1 MKILIVDD
9 ETLARQRLRSLVGEL
24 AGGNTVLE
32 ADNGLAA
39 LETIQREKPDVVLL
53 DIRMPLMDGLE
64 VARHLVDNAAPPA
77 IIFTT
82 AYQKH
87 ALEAFETHAV
97 DYLLKPVRRQRLEEA
112 LQRARIIHRAQVES
126 LRQRDGLANARTH
139 LSATRKGNIQLVPV
153 EDVRYLKAEH
163 KYIIAAWPGGEL
175 LLDEP
180 LKALEREFGEMFVR
194 VHRNALASVRHIA
207 GLVRDETGRLTLSL
221 NDMQEGLQVSRRH
234 ASEIRRL
241 LKSAGPGSG

>member
-9 ETLARQRLRSLVGEL
+9 EALARQRLRSLLGEL
-24 AGGNTVLE
+24 GGNHKVIE
-32 ADNGLAA
+32 ADNGLVA
-39 LETIQREKPDVVLL
+39 LEVIQRENPDVVLL

-64 VARHLVDNAAPPA
+64 VAHHLTAGEAPPA

-87 ALEAFETHAV
+87 ALEAFEIHAV
-97 DYLLKPVRRQRLEEA
+97 DYLLKPVRRERLQDA
-112 LQRARIIHRAQVES
+112 LKRARILRRGQVDT
-126 LRQRDGLANARTH
+126 LRRENGLVSSRTH
-139 LSATRKGNIQLVPV
+139 LSATRQGGNIQLVPV

-163 KYIIAAWPGGEL
+163 KYIIAAWPKGEL

-180 LKALEREFGEMFVR
+180 LKALEKEFGELFIR
-194 VHRNALASVRHIA
+194 VHRNALAAVRYID
-207 GLVRDETGRLTLSL
+207 GLVRDESGGLTLTL
-221 NDMQEGLQVSRRH
+221 RDMSEGLQVSRRH

-241 LKSAGPGSG
+241 LRP